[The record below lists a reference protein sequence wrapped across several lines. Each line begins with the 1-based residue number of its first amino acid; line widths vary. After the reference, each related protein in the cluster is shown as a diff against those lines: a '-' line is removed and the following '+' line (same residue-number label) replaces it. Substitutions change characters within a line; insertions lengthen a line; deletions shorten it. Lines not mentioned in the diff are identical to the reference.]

1 MGYVDATNF
10 RGALR
15 ILGKDDRSV
24 IERIDSLIGGA
35 ILASGL
41 VAFVGPAAAPVAALT
56 AIWGWVDQKNEAV
69 ALSRKIADRV
79 ADRRTG
85 MTGHQRTELIAAA
98 HTVLVVSSTMEAI
111 SESFGARKFKQLNLT
126 DREKRYLA
134 TGQDALD
141 TVYAGEVPM
150 PSPACGFRENV
161 KRINEFQAQ
170 IVARVVRFLDGLEGN
185 RTKDLAVTQLCAT
198 AAERYESRYYELAAK
213 VPEFMVWA
221 LLGAQD
227 ASLLLAQSHHEELRA
242 ALRQQSVAFS
252 RFESILASIGAATAV
267 GSTQCDLAEVVRRSS
282 VTELDEP
289 VVSRSSS
296 DAGLWSDIVFPTVG
310 ESYVEP
316 RYRIVAYGKNTAV
329 AHETWWDSCPVNSD
343 LDVRLTAYLS
353 SPEARHRP
361 LLLLGHPGSGKSILT
376 RVLAARLPTAL
387 YTGIHVPLRHVTADA
402 PIHRQIQE
410 ALDRSTSGRVDWHRL
425 ADQTVDT
432 LRVVMLDGLDELLQ
446 ATEHNRSAFLHEVA
460 EFQRREAGQQRPVAV
475 IVTSRSVVAD
485 RVQIEGGTA
494 VVKLEG
500 FGADQIETWRRTW
513 NRVNEEGVATGLVSP
528 LSLEA
533 VKASGSL
540 AHQPLL
546 LLLIAL
552 YSADPDTTPIESGL
566 SDTMLYRRLIEN
578 FARREVARPNHL
590 GSGQPDELVGT
601 HIRRLSVAALA
612 MFNRGRQHV
621 MDVELGADLIALG
634 LSGFGHPEVVGDE
647 LVAQFFFIHT
657 SQSKLGVLQARR
669 SYEFLHATFGEY
681 LVARE
686 IVEVLLELGRGFAA
700 NPRNREPDDSLF
712 FALLSHQCLADRRSI
727 LTFVSDIL
735 QDLTA
740 RERAELVRL
749 LEVLLSLHRSRHG
762 SDKYATYRPV
772 PLDHIRETAA
782 YSANLVLLRIL
793 CLGGSAPMT
802 EQWLGGVDD
811 PRWRSTLA
819 LWQAG
824 LDEGGWNS
832 LLSVIFRDWSDIK
845 LRDSPAQLPV
855 RPLAEAELL
864 GDRDQ
869 LSTLQMGLEIRGHE
883 RYTTLFGIDS
893 KEEVARW
900 LISILSLGT
909 PTVTEMTA
917 ERFESAIS
925 RGGLSGLEDLLSE
938 FLEHHS
944 GKIDRQLLVAIVK
957 AMLASGTGSRY
968 GVFMALVQ
976 QPWLPTEVPEI
987 VHPSNYVSIDA
998 MKILTY
1004 RSEQRRRKL
1013 AEPPGFLAFYD
1024 AVEAQWRGQDM
1035 MPNPVWPAEEHPE
1048 DGLSAG

>member
-15 ILGKDDRSV
+15 ILGKDDRGV
-24 IERIDSLIGGA
+24 IERIDSLIGGV

-41 VAFVGPAAAPVAALT
+41 VAFVGPAAAPLA

-69 ALSRKIADRV
+69 ALLRKIANKAV
-79 ADRRTG
+79 DRRTG

-98 HTVLVVSSTMEAI
+98 HTVLVVSSTMEVI
-111 SESFGARKFKQLNLT
+111 SERFGVRKLKQLKLT

-134 TGQDALD
+134 TGQDAVD
-141 TVYAGEVPM
+141 TLYATEVPM

-170 IVARVVRFLDGLEGN
+170 IVARIVRFLDGLEEV
-185 RTKDLAVTQLCAT
+185 RTEDLVLIELRAA

-221 LLGAQD
+221 LLGAED
-227 ASLLLAQSHHEELRA
+227 ASRLLARSHHEELRA

-252 RFESILASIGAATAV
+252 KLESILASIGAATAV
-267 GSTQCDLAEVVRRSS
+267 GSTQRDLAEVVRRSA
-282 VTELDEP
+282 VTELSEP

-296 DAGLWSDIVFPTVG
+296 DAGLWSDIVFPAVG

-316 RYRIVAYGKNTAV
+316 SYRIAAYDRKTAV
-329 AHETWWDSCPVNSD
+329 AHESWWEDRPVNSD

-353 SPEARHRP
+353 SPEARQRP

-376 RVLAARLPTAL
+376 RVLAARLPIAL

-410 ALDRSTSGRVDWHRL
+410 ALDRSTSGRVDWHLL

-485 RVQIEGGTA
+485 RVQIEAGTA

-500 FGADQIETWRRTW
+500 FDDGQIETWRRTW
-513 NRVNEEGVATGLVSP
+513 NRVNEEGVAAGLVSP

-533 VKASGSL
+533 VRASGSL
-540 AHQPLL
+540 ARQPLL

-552 YSADPDTTPIESGL
+552 YSADPGTTPIESGL

-578 FARREVARPNHL
+578 FARREVERPHHL
-590 GSGQPDELVGT
+590 GPGLPYELVGT

-621 MDVELGADLIALG
+621 MDVELGADLMALG
-634 LSGFGHPEVVGDE
+634 LSRSGHPEVVGDE

-657 SQSKLGVLQARR
+657 SQTKLGDHQARR

-686 IVEVLLELGRGFAA
+686 IVEVLQELGRSFAG
-700 NPRNREPDDSLF
+700 NLRNREPDDSLF
-712 FALLSHQCLADRRSI
+712 FALLSHRCLADRRSI
-727 LTFVSDIL
+727 LGFVSDIL
-735 QDLTA
+735 QDLTGV
-740 RERAELVRL
+740 ERAEFVRL
-749 LEVLLSLHRSRHG
+749 LEVLVSLHRSRHG

-782 YSANLVLLRIL
+782 YSANLVLLRLL
-793 CLGGSAPMT
+793 CLDGSSPMPD
-802 EQWLGGVDD
+802 QWLGGVDH

-824 LDEGGWNS
+824 LDDGGWDS
-832 LLSVIFRDWSDIK
+832 LLSVLLRDGNVLKI
-845 LRDSPAQLPV
+845 RDSPVQLSV
-855 RPLAEAELL
+855 RQLAEAELL
-864 GDRDQ
+864 GDRHH
-869 LSTLQMGLEIRGHE
+869 LRTLQLGVEIRGHE
-883 RYTTLFGIDS
+883 RYAKLLDSDS
-893 KEEVARW
+893 KEEIARW
-900 LISILSLGT
+900 LISVLSLGT
-909 PTVTEMTA
+909 PTITEMSVNK
-917 ERFESAIS
+917 FESAIA
-925 RGGLSGLEDLLSE
+925 RLQGDLSGLEDLLSE
-938 FLEHHS
+938 FLEHHA
-944 GKIDRQLLVAIVK
+944 KTIDGSLLVAIVK
-957 AMLASGTGSRY
+957 ATLASSTGSLY

-976 QPWLPTEVPEI
+976 QPWLPREVPEI
-987 VHPSNYVSIDA
+987 VNPANYVSTDA

-1004 RSEQRRRKL
+1004 RSEQRRRNL
-1013 AEPPGFLAFYD
+1013 QEPPGFPAFYD
-1024 AVEAQWRGQDM
+1024 AVEAHWRGQHM
-1035 MPNPVWPAEEHPE
+1035 VSKPVWPAEEHPE
-1048 DGLSAG
+1048 DDLSAG